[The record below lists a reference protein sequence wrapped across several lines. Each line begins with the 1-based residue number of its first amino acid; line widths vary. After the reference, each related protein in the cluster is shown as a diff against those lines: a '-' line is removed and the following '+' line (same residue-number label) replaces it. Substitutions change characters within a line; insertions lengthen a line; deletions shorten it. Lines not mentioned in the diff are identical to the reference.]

1 MQNKYLINSAK
12 RFWFW
17 FWQKLMNGFAP
28 SDIQGN
34 YKRPK
39 GILIDKTYDFQS
51 NTEKTYLLVG
61 NSCPWCHRTLLVYK
75 LKNLSKKIKVIFLK
89 ADVKSGQWV
98 FVEKFEGCEN
108 LYQFYK
114 KAKKH
119 KDEIPISGGL
129 SFGICFAL
137 FFSFSFFIKHIISL
151 W

>member
-39 GILIDKTYDFQS
+39 GFLIDKTFNFQS

-75 LKNLSKKIKVIFLK
+75 LKQLSRQVKVIFLE
-89 ADVKSGQWV
+89 ADINSGQWV
-98 FVEKFEGCEN
+98 FNEKFKGCESLN
-108 LYQFYK
+108 QFI
-114 KAKKH
+114 KKH
-119 KDEIPISGGL
+119 QNIMFSGRHYHYYL
-129 SFGICFAL
+129 I
-137 FFSFSFFIKHIISL
+137 FIMIRLIFYLMKVL
-151 W
+151 K